1 MELRYNRKLKC
12 VTCGQDS
19 YFEPNHDES
28 YIMCMYCCRE
38 YHGGYEELFQLNA
51 QRFDNPKIEVES
63 EIKMDAVKDLYK
75 STKLN

>member
-1 MELRYNRKLKC
+1 MKLRYNRKLKC
-12 VTCGQDS
+12 TTCGQDS

-51 QRFDNPKIEVES
+51 QRFNNQDLEVES
-63 EIKMDAVKDLYK
+63 EIKMNAVKDLYK
-75 STKLN
+75 SSKLN